1 VSEVLKVDPEV
12 FLSKEMDG
20 ELVILDLKRQRY
32 ITGNASLAVLW
43 PLLVEGATREQ
54 LAARLVEEYGIEAER
69 AAADIEALL
78 EVTLEMGMVSDSVE
92 AESAGDDTGPS

>member
-1 VSEVLKVDPEV
+1 MSEILKVDPEV

-32 ITGNASLAVLW
+32 ITGNASVAVLW

-54 LAARLVEEYGIEAER
+54 LAAQLVEAYGIEAER
-69 AAADIEALL
+69 AVADVEALL
-78 EVTLEMGMVSDSVE
+78 EVTLEMGMVSDSAA
-92 AESAGDDTGPS
+92 AEPGGNDSGAS